1 MRAKTAAMK
10 EGALDLD
17 KGPGSATL
25 ETISKLV
32 TTADGIIGSMRE
44 VAEDRV
50 AETGRRRYRLTEA
63 AQLAGRSVDA
73 VRRAEAAG
81 DLPKPELRESGQR
94 LGYTLTDVNRMR
106 EHFGTRPHRAPEDP
120 PVILAVQNFK
130 GGVGKS
136 TISAHAAQYFAER
149 GYRVLIVDTDSQAS
163 TTTLFGFNP
172 DVDIETET
180 TLLPYLIADR
190 SDGIGYAVRPTR
202 WDGLDLIPANLGLYS
217 AEYILSQQVKGDVAR
232 LSRLK
237 TGLLEAAR
245 SYDIVIIDPPPA
257 LGMISL
263 SVLQA
268 ATAILIPTP
277 PSSIDFASTAAYLA
291 MLEEVV
297 EALST
302 QTASPVE
309 YSFVTLLATKVVE
322 QKGAHEVMRDVMG
335 RAFSGS
341 ILPTALL
348 DSAEFDTASV
358 EMRTVFEASGGQSRT
373 ARRCR
378 NNLLAVMGDLERKVR
393 QTWPSH
399 RAQLR
404 AEGIA

>member
-1 MRAKTAAMK
+1 MEPQESPDEPVR
-10 EGALDLD
+10 GR
-17 KGPGSATL
+17 ATL
-25 ETISKLV
+25 QTIGDLV
-32 TTADGIIGSMRE
+32 ATADGILDSMRGM
-44 VAEDRV
+44 AEERV
-50 AETGRRRYRLTEA
+50 AETGPRRYRLTEA
-63 AQLAGRSVDA
+63 AQLVGRSVDA
-73 VRRAEAAG
+73 IRRAEAAG
-81 DLPKPELRESGQR
+81 DLPEPTLRQSGQR
-94 LGYTLTDVNRMR
+94 AGYTLGEVNRMR
-106 EHFGTRPHRAPEDP
+106 EHFGTRPSRGPDDP
-120 PVILAVQNFK
+120 PAVIAVQNFK

-163 TTTLFGFNP
+163 TTALFGFNP
-172 DVDIETET
+172 DVDIETDT

-202 WDGLDLIPANLGLYS
+202 WDGLDLVPANLGLYS

-237 TGLLEAAR
+237 MGLMAAAT
-245 SYDIVIIDPPPA
+245 SYDVVIIDPPPA

-268 ATAILIPTP
+268 ASAILIPTP
-277 PSSIDFASTAAYLA
+277 PNSIDFASTAAYLA

-297 EALST
+297 EALNS
-302 QTASPVE
+302 QTPDPVE
-309 YSFVTLLATKVVE
+309 YSFVSLLATKVVE
-322 QKGAHEVMRDVMG
+322 QKGAHEAMREVMG

-378 NNLLAVMGDLERKVR
+378 NNLLAVMHDLEVKVR

-399 RAQLR
+399 RPKLR
-404 AEGIA
+404 QEGIA

>member
-1 MRAKTAAMK
+1 MESDAPKGRATV
-10 EGALDLD
+10 DSI
-17 KGPGSATL
+17 SA
-25 ETISKLV
+25 LV
-32 TTADGIIGSMRE
+32 TTADGILSSMRDL
-44 VAEDRV
+44 AEDRV
-50 AETGRRRYRLTEA
+50 GDDGPRRYRLTEA

-81 DLPKPELRESGQR
+81 DLPAPRLRSSGQR
-94 LGYTLTDVNRMR
+94 LGYTLAEVNRMR
-106 EHFGTRPHRAPEDP
+106 EHFGTQKRRGPDDP

-163 TTTLFGFNP
+163 TTALFGFNP
-172 DVDIETET
+172 DADIETDT

-190 SDGIGYAVRPTR
+190 SDGLGYAVRPTR

-217 AEYILSQQVKGDVAR
+217 AEYILSQQVKGDVSR

-237 TGLLEAAR
+237 TGLLEAAQ
-245 SYDIVIIDPPPA
+245 SYDVVIIDPPPA

-297 EALST
+297 EALNAQT
-302 QTASPVE
+302 QEAVE

-322 QKGAHEVMRDVMG
+322 QMGAHEVMRDVMG

-358 EMRTVFEASGGQSRT
+358 EMRTVFETSGGQSRT

-378 NNLLAVMGDLERKVR
+378 NNLLAVMHDLAVKVR

-404 AEGIA
+404 EEGIA

>member
-1 MRAKTAAMK
+1 MDHAESRGK
-10 EGALDLD
+10 
-17 KGPGSATL
+17 ATL
-25 ETISKLV
+25 ATIAELV
-32 TTADGIIGSMRE
+32 TTADGILGSMRD
-44 VAEDRV
+44 VAEERV
-50 AETGRRRYRLTEA
+50 SDTGPRRYRLTEA
-63 AQLAGRSVDA
+63 AQLVGRSVDA
-73 VRRAEAAG
+73 IRRAETAG
-81 DLPKPELRESGQR
+81 ELPPPTLRSSGQR
-94 LGYTLTDVNRMR
+94 AGYTLAEVNRMR
-106 EHFGTRPHRAPEDP
+106 EHFGTRPRRGPEDP
-120 PVILAVQNFK
+120 ALILAVQNFK

-163 TTTLFGFNP
+163 TTALFGFNP
-172 DVDIETET
+172 DVDIETDT

-190 SDGIGYAVRPTR
+190 SDGLGYAVRPTR

-237 TGLLEAAR
+237 TGLMDAAA
-245 SYDIVIIDPPPA
+245 SYDVVIIDPPPA

-268 ATAILIPTP
+268 ASAILIPTP

-297 EALST
+297 EALNT
-302 QTASPVE
+302 QTEEPVS

-378 NNLLAVMGDLERKVR
+378 NNLIAVMHDLEVKVR

-399 RAQLR
+399 RAKLR
-404 AEGIA
+404 QEGIA

>member
-1 MRAKTAAMK
+1 MSEISERSA
-10 EGALDLD
+10 
-17 KGPGSATL
+17 ATL
-25 ETISKLV
+25 QSISQLV
-32 TTADGIIGSMRE
+32 TTADGILGSMRDI
-44 VAEDRV
+44 AEDRV
-50 AETGRRRYRLTEA
+50 KEGGPRRYRLTEA

-81 DLPKPELRESGQR
+81 DLPQPELRASGQR
-94 LGYTLTDVNRMR
+94 AGYALADVNRMR
-106 EHFGTRPHRAPEDP
+106 DHFGTRPFRDPSDP

-149 GYRVLIVDTDSQAS
+149 GYRVLIVDCDSQAS

-172 DVDIETET
+172 DVDIETDT

-190 SDGIGYAVRPTR
+190 SDGIGYAVRPTS
-202 WDGLDLIPANLGLYS
+202 WDGLDLVPANLGLYS

-237 TGLLEAAR
+237 TGLHEAAA
-245 SYDIVIIDPPPA
+245 SYDVVIIDPPPA

-268 ATAILIPTP
+268 ASAILIPTP

-297 EALST
+297 EALNA
-302 QTASPVE
+302 QTATPVE

-358 EMRTVFEASGGQSRT
+358 EMRTVFEMSGGQSRT

-378 NNLLAVMGDLERKVR
+378 NNLLAVMGDLEVKVR

-399 RAQLR
+399 RAKLR
-404 AEGIA
+404 QEGIA

>member
-1 MRAKTAAMK
+1 MDQQNT
-10 EGALDLD
+10 
-17 KGPGSATL
+17 PGVATL
-25 ETISKLV
+25 DTISRLV
-32 TTADGIIGSMRE
+32 NTADGIIGSMRD
-44 VAEDRV
+44 VADDRV
-50 AETGRRRYRLTEA
+50 AETGPRRYRLTEA
-63 AQLAGRSVDA
+63 AQLVGRSVDA
-73 VRRAEAAG
+73 IRRAEAAG
-81 DLPKPELRESGQR
+81 DLPKPELRASGQR
-94 LGYTLTDVNRMR
+94 AGYTLHEVNRMR
-106 EHFGTRPHRAPEDP
+106 EHFGTRPSRAPEDP

-172 DVDIETET
+172 DVDIETDT

-217 AEYILSQQVKGDVAR
+217 AEYILSQQVKGDVSR

-237 TGLLEAAR
+237 AGLMEAAA
-245 SYDIVIIDPPPA
+245 SYDVVIIDPPPA

-297 EALST
+297 EALNT
-302 QTASPVE
+302 QTANPVE

-358 EMRTVFEASGGQSRT
+358 EMRTVFEATGGQSRT

-378 NNLLAVMGDLERKVR
+378 NNLLAVMHDLEVKVR

-399 RAQLR
+399 RSKLR
-404 AEGIA
+404 QEGIA

>member
-1 MRAKTAAMK
+1 MEQPKS
-10 EGALDLD
+10 
-17 KGPGSATL
+17 PGLATQ
-25 ETISKLV
+25 ETIGRLV
-32 TTADGIIGSMRE
+32 ATADGIIGSMRG
-44 VAEDRV
+44 VAEERV
-50 AETGRRRYRLTEA
+50 AETGPRRYRLTEA
-63 AQLAGRSVDA
+63 AQLVGRSVDA
-73 VRRAEAAG
+73 IRRAEAAG
-81 DLPKPELRESGQR
+81 DLPAPALRQSGQR
-94 LGYTLTDVNRMR
+94 LGYTLADVNRMR
-106 EHFGTRPHRAPEDP
+106 AHFGTRPGRSPEDP
-120 PVILAVQNFK
+120 PMILAVQNFK

-172 DVDIETET
+172 DVDIDTET

-202 WDGLDLIPANLGLYS
+202 WDGLDLVPANLGLYS

-237 TGLLEAAR
+237 AGLLEAAG

-297 EALST
+297 EALNA
-302 QTASPVE
+302 QTPEGVE

-322 QKGAHEVMRDVMG
+322 QKSAHEVMRDVMG

-358 EMRTVFEASGGQSRT
+358 EMRTVFEATGGQSRT

-378 NNLLAVMGDLERKVR
+378 NNLLAVMHDLEVKIR

-399 RAQLR
+399 RAKLR
-404 AEGIA
+404 QEGIA

>member
-1 MRAKTAAMK
+1 M
-10 EGALDLD
+10 DQD
-17 KGPGSATL
+17 QGPTSATL
-25 ETISKLV
+25 ESIRKLV
-32 TTADGIIGSMRE
+32 NTADGIIGSMRDL
-44 VAEDRV
+44 AEDRG
-50 AETGRRRYRLTEA
+50 AESGPRRYRLTEA
-63 AQLAGRSVDA
+63 AQLVGRSVDA
-73 VRRAEAAG
+73 IRRAEASGA
-81 DLPKPELRESGQR
+81 LPKPALRESGQR
-94 LGYTLTDVNRMR
+94 LGYSLSDVNRMR
-106 EHFGTRPHRAPEDP
+106 EHFGTRPRRGEEDD

-190 SDGIGYAVRPTR
+190 SDGIGYAVRPTK
-202 WDGLDLIPANLGLYS
+202 WDGLDLVPANLGLYS
-217 AEYILSQQVKGDVAR
+217 AEYILSQQVKGDVSR

-245 SYDIVIIDPPPA
+245 SYDIVVIDPPPA

-268 ATAILIPTP
+268 ASAILIPTP

-297 EALST
+297 EALIT
-302 QTASPVE
+302 QTSTPVE

-399 RAQLR
+399 RVQLR

>member
-1 MRAKTAAMK
+1 MERNVESDTS
-10 EGALDLD
+10 
-17 KGPGSATL
+17 KGGATL
-25 ETISKLV
+25 ASISQLV
-32 TTADGIIGSMRE
+32 TTADDILSSMRDI
-44 VAEDRV
+44 AEDRIADSGV
-50 AETGRRRYRLTEA
+50 RRYRLTEA
-63 AQLAGRSVDA
+63 AQLVGRSVDA
-73 VRRAEAAG
+73 IRRAEAAG
-81 DLPKPELRESGQR
+81 DLPAPTLRSSGQR
-94 LGYTLTDVNRMR
+94 LGYTLSEVNRMR
-106 EHFGTRPHRAPEDP
+106 EHFGTRPRRDPEDP

-163 TTTLFGFNP
+163 TTALFGFNP
-172 DVDIETET
+172 DADIETDT

-190 SDGIGYAVRPTR
+190 SDGLGYSVRPTR

-217 AEYILSQQVKGDVAR
+217 AEYILSQQVKGDVSR

-237 TGLLEAAR
+237 TGLLEAAA
-245 SYDIVIIDPPPA
+245 SYDVVIIDPPPA

-297 EALST
+297 EALNA
-302 QTASPVE
+302 QTGEGVE

-378 NNLLAVMGDLERKVR
+378 NNLLAVMHDLEVKVR

-399 RAQLR
+399 RAKLR
-404 AEGIA
+404 QEGIA

>member
-1 MRAKTAAMK
+1 MQSDDNEQRHS
-10 EGALDLD
+10 GAR
-17 KGPGSATL
+17 ATL
-25 ETISKLV
+25 SSIGQLV
-32 TTADGIIGSMRE
+32 TTADGILDSMRGM
-44 VAEDRV
+44 AEERLDE
-50 AETGRRRYRLTEA
+50 AGPRRYRMTEA
-63 AQLAGRSVDA
+63 AQLVGRSVDA
-73 VRRAEAAG
+73 IRRAEAAG
-81 DLPKPELRESGQR
+81 DLPAPQLRSSGQR
-94 LGYTLTDVNRMR
+94 AGYTLADVNRMR
-106 EHFGTRPHRAPEDP
+106 AHFGTRPSRDPADP
-120 PVILAVQNFK
+120 PVVLAVQNFK

-163 TTTLFGFNP
+163 TTALFGFNP
-172 DVDIETET
+172 DADIDTET

-190 SDGIGYAVRPTR
+190 SDGIGYAIRPTR
-202 WDGLDLIPANLGLYS
+202 WDGLDLVPANLGLYS

-237 TGLLEAAR
+237 GGLLEAAA
-245 SYDIVIIDPPPA
+245 SYDVVIIDPPPA

-277 PSSIDFASTAAYLA
+277 PNSIDFASTAAYLA

-297 EALST
+297 EALNNQT
-302 QTASPVE
+302 QEPVA
-309 YSFVTLLATKVVE
+309 YSFVSLLATKVVE

-378 NNLLAVMGDLERKVR
+378 NNLLAVMGDLEVKIR

-399 RAQLR
+399 RAKLR
-404 AEGIA
+404 QEGIA

>member
-1 MRAKTAAMK
+1 MSENTERSA
-10 EGALDLD
+10 
-17 KGPGSATL
+17 ATL
-25 ETISKLV
+25 QSISQLV
-32 TTADGIIGSMRE
+32 ATADGILGSMRDI
-44 VAEDRV
+44 AEDRV
-50 AETGRRRYRLTEA
+50 KEGGPRRYRLTEA

-81 DLPKPELRESGQR
+81 DLPQPTLRASGQR
-94 LGYTLTDVNRMR
+94 AGYALADVNRMR
-106 EHFGTRPHRAPEDP
+106 DHFGTRPCRDPEDP

-190 SDGIGYAVRPTR
+190 SDGIGYAVRPTS

-237 TGLLEAAR
+237 TGLHEAAK

-268 ATAILIPTP
+268 ASAILIPTP

-297 EALST
+297 EALNAQT
-302 QTASPVE
+302 QTPVE

-358 EMRTVFEASGGQSRT
+358 EMRTVFEMSGGQSRT

-378 NNLLAVMGDLERKVR
+378 NNLLAVMGDLEVKVR

-399 RAQLR
+399 RAKLR
-404 AEGIA
+404 QEGIA